1 VASWGY
7 VAAGFALT
15 LAAVL
20 VYSLQLERRIARLR
34 ARLRAGG
41 RR

>member
-7 VAAGFALT
+7 VAVGFALSFLGV
-15 LAAVL
+15 LAYA
-20 VYSLQLERRIARLR
+20 LQLERRIASLRSRLR
-34 ARLRAGG
+34 SGG

>member
-1 VASWGY
+1 MASWGY
-7 VAAGFALT
+7 VAAGFALS

-20 VYSLQLERRIARLR
+20 AYTLQLERRIARLR
-34 ARLRAGG
+34 ARLRSGG

>member
-1 VASWGY
+1 MASWGY
-7 VAAGFALT
+7 VAGGFVMA

-20 VYSLQLERRIARLR
+20 AYALALERRIARLR
-34 ARLRAGG
+34 ARLRGGG

>member
-1 VASWGY
+1 MASWGY

-15 LAAVL
+15 LVAVL
-20 VYSLQLERRIARLR
+20 AYAVGLERRIARLR
-34 ARLRAGG
+34 AKLRAGG

>member
-1 VASWGY
+1 MASWGY
-7 VAAGFALT
+7 VAAGFALS

-20 VYSLQLERRIARLR
+20 AYAVGLERRIERLR
-34 ARLRAGG
+34 ARLRSGG